1 VKNNP
6 EMSMQEKE
14 YTILQFRAEIEESEE
29 FLRNVR
35 EISLRYGVS
44 VIFFD
49 ASMMAGIAH
58 VRSSLFH
65 ALRAFREER
74 TISNSLEME
83 ALLYACGSRQCQHAV
98 RFGIHTGSN
107 EAYLCICPGRDDAV
121 VELLKFGEICDENWE
136 ILEPEKMGRLREIFG
151 ITQEEVDMVGIS
163 RLAELV
169 LERVALLEVY
179 R

>member
-1 VKNNP
+1 
-6 EMSMQEKE
+6 MAMQEKE
-14 YTILQFRAEIEESEE
+14 CTVLQFKADIEEPEE

-35 EISLRYGVS
+35 DIGSRNGVS
-44 VIFFD
+44 VILFN

-74 TISNSLEME
+74 NISNSLEME

-98 RFGIHTGSN
+98 RFGIHSGRNDT
-107 EAYLCICPGRDDAV
+107 YLCICPGKDDAV
-121 VELLKFGEICDENWE
+121 VELLKFGEISHEDWE
-136 ILEPEKMGRLREIFG
+136 ILDTEKIGRLSELFEI
-151 ITQEEVDMVGIS
+151 THEEVAVVGAA
-163 RLAELV
+163 RLVELV

>member
-1 VKNNP
+1 
-6 EMSMQEKE
+6 MQENE
-14 YTILQFRAEIEESEE
+14 CTVLQFRAEIKEPEE
-29 FLRNVR
+29 FLRTVR
-35 EISLRYGVS
+35 MIALRHGVC
-44 VIFFD
+44 VILFN

-65 ALRAFREER
+65 ALRALREER

-98 RFGIHTGSN
+98 RFGIHAGRN
-107 EAYLCICPGRDDAV
+107 DAYLCICPGRDAAV
-121 VELLKFGEICDENWE
+121 VELLKLGEVCDEDWE
-136 ILEPEKMGRLREIFG
+136 VLEPEKIERLREIFG
-151 ITQEEVDMVGIS
+151 ITREEVEVVGIS